1 MSSTIPLPP
10 REQLYN
16 RYCSNKHRVTGAGQ
30 LMLATRESLAQRN
43 PPQDATREQEHC
55 DAPDI
60 EDDAHGR
67 RKGRWVV
74 GCAGE
79 GRYSVPRG
87 PAPGQVNSLNAW
99 CKVTVLR
106 LKGCGLGEG
115 GGRALRLNTTVTSL
129 DLFNNSLGEGGGR
142 AIAQTLRLKT
152 RLLRQTLAGMAWERA
167 EGGRWQRHCA
177 STPRLRRLTLPRRAW
192 ERAEGGRWRRHCA
205 STHGYV
211 ALPWQEWRAIGEG
224 HWCCRF
230 VSAKLNYI
238 VKLGRAGCVLLCFL

>member
-1 MSSTIPLPP
+1 
-10 REQLYN
+10 
-16 RYCSNKHRVTGAGQ
+16 
-30 LMLATRESLAQRN
+30 MLATRESLAQRN

-142 AIAQTLRLKT
+142 AIAQTLRLNTTLTSPQTSSTRSRSLGETLRLNTTVASLDIAEKGLGEGGGRALAETLRLNT
-152 RLLRQTLAGMAWERA
+152 RLRRSTLAGMAGNR
-167 EGGRWQRHCA
+167 GGSLVLQICFC
-177 STPRLRRLTLPRRAW
+177 
-192 ERAEGGRWRRHCA
+192 E
-205 STHGYV
+205 
-211 ALPWQEWRAIGEG
+211 
-224 HWCCRF
+224 
-230 VSAKLNYI
+230 
-238 VKLGRAGCVLLCFL
+238 VKLHSEAWSSRLCLVMFPLAHEPTH